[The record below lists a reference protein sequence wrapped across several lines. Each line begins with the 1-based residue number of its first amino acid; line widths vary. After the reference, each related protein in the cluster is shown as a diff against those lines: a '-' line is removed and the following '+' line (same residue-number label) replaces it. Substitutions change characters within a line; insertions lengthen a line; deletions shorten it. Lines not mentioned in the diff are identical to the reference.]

1 LCDTDIPT
9 KRRVPRNWYLLRDHE
24 GDFLSR
30 PTVGDDFERDY
41 KQWRKQNSHV
51 FAVAAALVG
60 DAAIRRFLVKR
71 GFTPASVL
79 IPAII
84 ARIGVEASGL
94 YLANLIDPDRG
105 VQNWIVASSRM
116 YDWGSLDNSMI
127 GAPLAL
133 FPNPIMV
140 MDVVVD
146 SVDMIQ
152 EDIMAS
158 HEYSLVKSA
167 AIAMAKGYVSK
178 LGQSVLDFSEWYID
192 QPQFR

>member
-1 LCDTDIPT
+1 LQSG
-9 KRRVPRNWYLLRDHE
+9 E
-24 GDFLSR
+24 
-30 PTVGDDFERDY
+30 DFERDY
-41 KQWRKQNSHV
+41 RQWRKQNSHV
-51 FAVAAALVG
+51 FAVTVALVG
-60 DAAIRRFLVKR
+60 DAALRRYLVKR

-84 ARIGVEASGL
+84 ARIGAEASGL

-105 VQNWIVASSRM
+105 IQNWIVASSRM
-116 YDWGSLDNSMI
+116 YNWGPLDDSML

-140 MDVVVD
+140 LGVVHD
-146 SVDMIQ
+146 SADMIQ
-152 EDIMAS
+152 DHVMAS

-167 AIAMAKGYVSK
+167 AIAMAKGYSTK
-178 LGQSVLDFSEWYID
+178 LGQSVWDYSEWYID